1 MNKKIKCW
9 SRRRING
16 SVYVVCNN
24 SKGQKKTKR
33 NKNKSKPKKKI
44 INKPIPNYSKV
55 KSKYQQKPKSKKLK
69 KYKCSDIKS
78 KAKCNRKLKYC
89 KWSDRDNKCYPRKKQ
104 AWK

>member
-9 SRRRING
+9 SRRRNNG

-24 SKGQKKTKR
+24 SKGQRKTKR
-33 NKNKSKPKKKI
+33 LRKNKSKKI
-44 INKPIPNYSKV
+44 INKPIPKYNV
-55 KSKYQQKPKSKKLK
+55 KSKYQPKSKKKKLK

-89 KWSDRDNKCYPRKKQ
+89 KWNDRDNKCYPRKKKE
-104 AWK
+104 WK